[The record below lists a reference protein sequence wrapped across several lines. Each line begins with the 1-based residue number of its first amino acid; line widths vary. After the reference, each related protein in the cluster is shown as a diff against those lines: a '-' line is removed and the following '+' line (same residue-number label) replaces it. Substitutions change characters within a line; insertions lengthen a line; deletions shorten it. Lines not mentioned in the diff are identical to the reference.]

1 MDATEFRR
9 LVVQIGQRQRQLL
22 TNSSIL
28 ISDAHVFFCF
38 LCQNL
43 SEELA
48 LEQIELAFPQNTA
61 KALLSSMKLATPDEN
76 ELLLVLQYA
85 SAQNLAAASR
95 LVATDVVSER
105 IKKIEAALVLT
116 LAEPEPKR
124 AWKRDICK
132 LAVIFVLHCSSEPF
146 VAVKHLLSGLIRNDE
161 RRLEALHAEWSE
173 QTGSLNPVNLAQVIE
188 SIAFVSV

>member
-1 MDATEFRR
+1 MNATEFRR

-28 ISDAHVFFCF
+28 ISDAHVFFCM

-43 SEELA
+43 SDELA
-48 LEQIELAFPQNTA
+48 VEQIELAFPQNTS
-61 KALLSSMKLATPDEN
+61 KALLASMKLATPDEN

-95 LVATDVVSER
+95 LVATGVIAER
-105 IKKIEAALVLT
+105 TKKIEAALVLT
-116 LAEPEPKR
+116 LAEPEPKK

-132 LAVIFVLHCSSEPF
+132 LAIIFVLHCSPEPF
-146 VAVKHLLSGLIRNDE
+146 VAVKHLLSGLIRSDE
-161 RRLEALHAEWSE
+161 RRLEGLHADWSE
-173 QTGSLNPVNLAQVIE
+173 ENESLSPVNLAQVIE